1 MIQKPEERHNGEI
14 AARRESTLVPVAA
27 ILPADA
33 VEGLV
38 EARRGEES
46 LRCWP
51 PLLVG
56 AVVEHE
62 QLPVLLADGVRP
74 QPDAV
79 GDVEPPLWA
88 AGGRD
93 EEIVVDGDEGGVLD
107 EDANHLILS
116 VDGVSEECFAAVAVE
131 LEGRRPARRP
141 AGTILEPERVVDGQ
155 VAACPGRA
163 GRAGRR
169 RQPENGSQ
177 EQEEERERHGL
188 GNGWRRETG
197 D

>member
-1 MIQKPEERHNGEI
+1 MSPM
-14 AARRESTLVPVAA
+14 AA
-27 ILPADA
+27 ILPADV

-38 EARRGEES
+38 EAGRGEES

-51 PLLVG
+51 PPPPLLVG
-56 AVVEHE
+56 AVVEDE

-141 AGTILEPERVVDGQ
+141 AGAILEPERVVDGQ

-163 GRAGRR
+163 GRAGGRR
-169 RQPENGSQ
+169 RRENGSQ

-188 GNGWRRETG
+188 GNG
-197 D
+197 